1 MKLGYSYWHG
11 ESRIK
16 TFSSQDS
23 FDKVMAKE
31 IVYQNILYRK
41 IEKDC
46 TMANIQEC
54 FGERDWFLVD
64 FFDYEGNIQLVKN
77 VEEMN
82 KK

>member
-1 MKLGYSYWHG
+1 M
-11 ESRIK
+11 
-16 TFSSQDS
+16 
-23 FDKVMAKE
+23 
-31 IVYQNILYRK
+31 VYQNIIYRK
-41 IEKDC
+41 SEKDC